1 MLLVLKRISIPIPF
15 SMGRSSTVH
24 AMVHHSTNPCSS
36 TVPQKV
42 PHEYIYCNPRCYL
55 PNISGFDCIPGAV
68 AMLGP
73 PRPRPLPPDFWGGD
87 FGRNSSIFSSNGSS
101 SDSSFSNREVYTL
114 GLKFE
119 LVNSGPTVTHPSK
132 GRNSSFYNEDKEC
145 MMGHLHT
152 IKQCLLNSESPHTYL
167 HTLHIHTCC
176 GELTTWTYLVY
187 ICA

>member
-1 MLLVLKRISIPIPF
+1 
-15 SMGRSSTVH
+15 MGRSSTVH
-24 AMVHHSTNPCSS
+24 AMVHHSTNPS

-42 PHEYIYCNPRCYL
+42 PDEYIYCNPRCYL

-101 SDSSFSNREVYTL
+101 SYSSFSNREAYTL

-145 MMGHLHT
+145 MMGHDGTCPHHV
-152 IKQCLLNSESPHTYL
+152 QCSILQPHGRLFLL
-167 HTLHIHTCC
+167 
-176 GELTTWTYLVY
+176 
-187 ICA
+187 ICVQKYYASLDK